1 MRRTFVYFVLF
12 VVSHLSAEAA
22 EIRLRG
28 EAECGGGVVR
38 LSDVADIVAPETSD
52 TDLARV
58 VLFPAPSEGTAR
70 EVTRQEISQLLVL
83 SGVDLSSC
91 QFSGSEFVTVR
102 KAETAIA
109 VRAIPIRTE
118 RAQKT
123 AVKPVSFEKPA
134 KVERTK
140 PAVLLVERG
149 SGVTVQSLAPGIK
162 VTEYGKALQRGA
174 AGESILVELADKQKI
189 QARVVGPQLVEVG
202 RVQPI
207 ESKPAR

>member
-1 MRRTFVYFVLF
+1 MRKIFVYFVLF

-28 EAECGGGVVR
+28 DAECRGGVVR
-38 LSDVADIVAPETSD
+38 LADVADIVAPETTD
-52 TDLARV
+52 ADLARV
-58 VLFPAPSEGTAR
+58 VLFPAPPEGTPR
-70 EVTRQEISQLLVL
+70 EVSRQEIRQLLVL

-91 QFSGSEFVTVR
+91 QFVGSEFVTVR

-118 RAQKT
+118 RAQTT

-134 KVERTK
+134 KAERAK

-149 SGVTVQSLAPGIK
+149 SGVTVHSLAAGIK
-162 VTEYGKALQRGA
+162 VTTYGKALEGGA

-202 RVQPI
+202 QPN
-207 ESKPAR
+207 EPKTAR